1 MQLPVQLDVT
11 PVIQKVYVIRLDAR
25 QDISTQQDIS
35 VSVSFYSNAY
45 ISYFL
50 YTVLSLVAICKPRCV
65 SLLPDGIGSFVFSAL
80 SH

>member
-35 VSVSFYSNAY
+35 VSVSIYSSAY

-50 YTVLSLVAICKPRCV
+50 TVL
-65 SLLPDGIGSFVFSAL
+65 
-80 SH
+80 